1 MSRYGLILAG
11 GTGERLWPLSRKN
24 FPKQLL
30 KIASDKTMLEETLER
45 FDGVVEQDK
54 IRIVT
59 SSELKSEIQ
68 QRFPYLDDSFFIVEP
83 VARNTGPA
91 ICYAAFKL
99 FASDP
104 EALLVVLSSDHR
116 ISPLKR
122 FQMVLTRGINFI
134 ESHPEYISLIGISP
148 TRPETGYGYIRC
160 GSCRLDD
167 RFCMDVEQFV
177 EKPSLK
183 HADEMIKS
191 GLYLWNSGMFIF
203 RAKLIVDI
211 LERLEPDM
219 YENIKQALRKEDM
232 DRAKKL
238 FARCRWVSFD
248 KAILEKYDR
257 VVVVKGTFNW
267 DDIGTFAAIER
278 LYSALG
284 EKAKRE
290 LSGNFLTIDSS
301 DVTIINTDR
310 KKFIV
315 VAGIDDLLLVNT
327 DDVIF
332 VVGREKLGK
341 MREYVERIK
350 NEKGANKY
358 L

>member
-1 MSRYGLILAG
+1 MSRYGLVLAG
-11 GTGERLWPLSRKN
+11 GAGERLWPLSRKN

-30 KIASDKTMLEETLER
+30 KIGSEKTMLEETLER
-45 FDGVVEQDK
+45 FGGIVEPNR

-68 QRFPYLDDSFFIVEP
+68 QRLPYLGDSLFIVEP
-83 VARNTGPA
+83 VPRNTAPA

-104 EALLVVLSSDHR
+104 EALLVVLSSDHK
-116 ISPLKR
+116 ISPLEQ
-122 FQMVLTRGINFI
+122 FQQVLTRGVNFV
-134 ESHPEYISLIGISP
+134 ESHPEYISLVGISP
-148 TRPETGYGYIRC
+148 TRPETGFGYIRC
-160 GSCRLDD
+160 DSCRLDD

-183 HADEMIKS
+183 RADEMIKS

-203 RAKLIVDI
+203 QARLIPDI
-211 LERLEPDM
+211 LGKLEPDM
-219 YENIKQALRKEDM
+219 CENIKQALREEDESK
-232 DRAKKL
+232 AKKL
-238 FARCRWVSFD
+238 FGRCRQVSFD
-248 KAILEKYDR
+248 KAILERYDK

-278 LYSALG
+278 LYSTLG
-284 EKAKRE
+284 EKEKER
-290 LSGNFLTIDSS
+290 LSSNFLTIDSN
-301 DVTIINTDR
+301 DVTVINID
-310 KKFIV
+310 KEKLVV
-315 VAGIDDLLLVNT
+315 VAGVDDLLLVNT
-327 DDVIF
+327 DDVAFI
-332 VVGREKLGK
+332 VGREKLGK

-350 NEKGANKY
+350 NEEGTDKY